1 MAAYLGSKGNN
12 NGGTGGGGGG
22 GGGGGC
28 KGDDNNQTE
37 ESSSQAIRS
46 KFVGVSWAKMHK
58 KWHCQIMMNGK
69 NTNLGYFN
77 DEKDAAC
84 KYDEQASL
92 LKKPVNFPQHEGQEQ
107 AVKQAPMRD
116 RSKVPNATSRSKFV
130 GVTWNKKDKKWQVR
144 IRNDGR
150 TRCLGSFNDEKEAAC
165 KYDEQAVLL
174 RKPVNFPHHEGQK
187 QAVKVV
193 PKESSPLPMS
203 TSAPAIDNCDFPEL
217 STTTRRVVFATKNK
231 KNNKRLKVT
240 PNV

>member
-1 MAAYLGSKGNN
+1 MVKQAARNATKKKGAVTKKN
-12 NGGTGGGGGG
+12 TVT
-22 GGGGGC
+22 
-28 KGDDNNQTE
+28 KAKQQKEQDHHHA
-37 ESSSQAIRS
+37 SSSSSSSPLIRS
-46 KFVGVSWAKMHK
+46 KFVGVCWNKKKK
-58 KWHCQIMMNGK
+58 KWEVSIQIDGK
-69 NTNLGYFN
+69 KKTLGYF
-77 DEKDAAC
+77 D
-84 KYDEQASL
+84 
-92 LKKPVNFPQHEGQEQ
+92 
-107 AVKQAPMRD
+107 
-116 RSKVPNATSRSKFV
+116 
-130 GVTWNKKDKKWQVR
+130 
-144 IRNDGR
+144 
-150 TRCLGSFNDEKEAAC
+150 DEKEAAC